1 MEAIYARQSLDKK
14 DSLSIETQIELCKL
28 ESTGDVKVYIDR
40 GFSGKN
46 TNRPQFT
53 KMMEDIERGLEDK
66 VIVYKLDRLSRSLLA
81 FAAMIDTFKRHDVAF
96 LSTREKFDTGTPIG
110 NAMLS
115 ILMVFAQLERETIA
129 ERIRDNMHELAK
141 TGRWL
146 GGTTPTGY
154 TSEAVKTVTVDGKSN
169 RSCKLKLI
177 PEEAAIV
184 RTNYDL

>member
-53 KMMEDIERGLEDK
+53 KMMEDIERGLVDK
-66 VIVYKLDRLSRSLLA
+66 VIVYKLDRLSRSLLD

-96 LSTREKFDTGTPIG
+96 LSTRENST
-110 NAMLS
+110 
-115 ILMVFAQLERETIA
+115 Q
-129 ERIRDNMHELAK
+129 
-141 TGRWL
+141 GRPSATL
-146 GGTTPTGY
+146 CCP
-154 TSEAVKTVTVDGKSN
+154 S
-169 RSCKLKLI
+169 
-177 PEEAAIV
+177 
-184 RTNYDL
+184 